1 MPLPL
6 FVSSLRVRLLLVV
19 IILAAGVY
27 VFMCGNDSSGET
39 LTLYG
44 NVDIR
49 QVELAFRVG
58 GRVDSLAVDEGDAVR
73 AGQLLA
79 RLDPQPLEDALRR
92 ATAELAMQQA
102 ELDKMQVGYRPEDI
116 EQARA
121 ALSGQE
127 AALVHAR
134 QSRDRVS
141 RLYAQR
147 AVAKKELDSVQAN
160 FIEAVSRV
168 DAAREQLR
176 LMRSGY
182 RDEDIARQQAAVAAA
197 RAAMDAAQTNV
208 SDTSLYAPQE
218 GIVLTRVREQG
229 AVVQGGQSVLTLTL
243 NNPTWVRAFVTQPQ
257 LGHIRPGQPVLL
269 SIDATPDVRYRGT
282 VGFISPSAEFTPK
295 TVETKEIRNDLVFR
309 FRVLV
314 ENPGQ
319 VMRQGMPVTL
329 TLRKDGGT
337 P

>member
-1 MPLPL
+1 MSLPP
-6 FVSSLRVRLLLVV
+6 LRVRIVLGLVIV
-19 IILAAGVY
+19 LGIVAALWRTH
-27 VFMCGNDSSGET
+27 SPTGEV

-58 GRVDSLAVDEGDAVR
+58 GRIDTLLVDEGDAVQ
-73 AGQLLA
+73 AGQVLA
-79 RLDPQPLEDALRR
+79 RLDPKPLEDALRG
-92 ATAELAMQQA
+92 AEAQLAMQQA
-102 ELDKMQVGYRPEDI
+102 ELDKMRLGYRPEDV

-127 AALVHAR
+127 AGLVHAR
-134 QSRDRVS
+134 QSLDRVS
-141 RLYAQR
+141 RLYDQR
-147 AVAKKELDSVQAN
+147 AVAKKELDSMRAAYT
-160 FIEAVSRV
+160 EAVARV
-168 DAAREQLR
+168 DAAREQLG

-182 RDEDIARQQAAVAAA
+182 REEDIARQQAAVQAAQ
-197 RAAMDAAQTNV
+197 AAMDEAATRV
-208 SDTSLYAPQE
+208 ADTSLYAPQE

-229 AVVQGGQSVLTLTL
+229 AVVQGGQSVLTLSLTT
-243 NNPTWVRAFVTQPQ
+243 PVWVRAFVTQPN
-257 LGHIRPGQPVLL
+257 LGHIRPGQAVILTV
-269 SIDATPDVRYRGT
+269 DATPGVEYRGT
-282 VGFISPSAEFTPK
+282 VGFISPRAEFTPK

-314 ENPGQ
+314 EQGST

-329 TLRKDGGT
+329 QLRKDGDR

>member
-1 MPLPL
+1 MSRIP
-6 FVSSLRVRLLLVV
+6 VRVR
-19 IILAAGVY
+19 IIVGIVLLAAGLYLVLRQTESA
-27 VFMCGNDSSGET
+27 GDT

-58 GRVDSLAVDEGDAVR
+58 GRLDVLAVDEGDAVQ

-79 RLDPQPLEDALRR
+79 RLDPKPLEDALRR
-92 ATAELAMQQA
+92 ATAECAMQQA
-102 ELDKMQVGYRPEDI
+102 ELDKMLVGYRPEDV

-121 ALSGQE
+121 ALNGQE
-127 AALVHAR
+127 ALLVLAR
-134 QSRDRVS
+134 QSLDRVS
-141 RLYAQR
+141 RLYSQR
-147 AVAKKELDSVQAN
+147 AVAKKELDSVRATYG
-160 FIEAVSRV
+160 EAVSRV

-182 RDEDIARQQAAVAAA
+182 REEDIARQQAAVEAA
-197 RAAMDAAQTNV
+197 RAAMDVAATNLA
-208 SDTSLYAPQE
+208 DTSLYAPQE

-243 NNPTWVRAFVTQPQ
+243 NNPTWVRAFVTQPH
-257 LGHIRPGQPVLL
+257 LGNIRPGQPVALH
-269 SIDATPDVRYRGT
+269 IDATPDVVYAGT

-314 ENPGQ
+314 EDPGT

-329 TLRKDGGT
+329 TLRKDGGK

>member
-1 MPLPL
+1 MSLPPI
-6 FVSSLRVRLLLVV
+6 RVRIVIVCALLV
-19 IILAAGVY
+19 AGLY
-27 VFMCGNDSSGET
+27 FALRQTQTSGDI

-58 GRVDSLAVDEGDAVR
+58 GRLDHLAVDEGDAVK

-79 RLDPQPLEDALRR
+79 RLDAQPLEDNLRR
-92 ATAELAMQQA
+92 VVAECAMQQA
-102 ELDKMQVGYRPEDI
+102 ELDKMLVGYRPEDV

-127 AALVHAR
+127 AALVLAR
-134 QSRDRVS
+134 QSLDRVS

-147 AVAKKELDSVQAN
+147 AVAKKELDSVRATHS
-160 FIEAVSRV
+160 EAVSRV
-168 DAAREQLR
+168 DAAREQLT
-176 LMRSGY
+176 LMRSGF
-182 RDEDIARQQAAVAAA
+182 RDEDIQRQQAAVEAAKAAVDVA
-197 RAAMDAAQTNV
+197 RTNV
-208 SDTSLYAPQE
+208 ADTALYAPQE

-229 AVVQGGQSVLTLTL
+229 AVVQGGQTVLTLTL
-243 NNPTWVRAFVTQPQ
+243 NNPTWVRAFVTQPN
-257 LGHIRPGQPVLL
+257 LGHIRPGQPVAL
-269 SIDATPDVRYRGT
+269 SIDATPDVTYQGT
-282 VGFISPSAEFTPK
+282 VGFISPTAEFTPK

-329 TLRKDGGT
+329 TLRKDGGR

>member
-1 MPLPL
+1 MPLPP
-6 FVSSLRVRLLLVV
+6 VRVRIALAVLVV
-19 IILAAGVY
+19 SCVLYFVVRGTLPTA
-27 VFMCGNDSSGET
+27 DT

-58 GRVDSLAVDEGDAVR
+58 GRMDHVAVDEGDAVQ

-79 RLDPQPLEDALRR
+79 RLDAQPLEDALRR

-102 ELDKMQVGYRPEDI
+102 ELDKMRLGYRPEDV

-127 AALVHAR
+127 STLMLAR
-134 QSRDRVS
+134 QSLDRVS

-147 AVAKKELDSVQAN
+147 AVAQKELDSAQAN
-160 FIEAVSRV
+160 AREAVARV

-182 RDEDIARQQAAVAAA
+182 RAEDINRQQAAV
-197 RAAMDAAQTNV
+197 DAAQAAVDAARTNV
-208 SDTSLYAPQE
+208 ADTSLYAPQE

-229 AVVQGGQSVLTLTL
+229 AVVQGGQTVLTLTL
-243 NNPTWVRAFVTQPQ
+243 NTPTWVRAFVTQPQ
-257 LGHIRPGQPVLL
+257 LGNIHPGQPVLL
-269 SIDATPDVRYRGT
+269 QIDATPGVTYRGT
-282 VGFISPSAEFTPK
+282 VGFISPAAEFTPK

>member
-1 MPLPL
+1 MPLPP
-6 FVSSLRVRLLLVV
+6 VRVR
-19 IILAAGVY
+19 IIVGIVLLAAGLFFVLRQALPT
-27 VFMCGNDSSGET
+27 GDT

-58 GRVDSLAVDEGDAVR
+58 GRLDFLAVDEGDAVQ

-79 RLDPQPLEDALRR
+79 RLDPKPLEDALRR
-92 ATAELAMQQA
+92 TKAECAMQQA
-102 ELDKMQVGYRPEDI
+102 ELDKMLVGYRPEDV

-127 AALVHAR
+127 AMLVLAR
-134 QSRDRVS
+134 QSLDRVS
-141 RLYAQR
+141 RLYSQR
-147 AVAKKELDSVQAN
+147 AVAKKELDSVRATYS
-160 FIEAVSRV
+160 EAVSRV

-182 RDEDIARQQAAVAAA
+182 REEDIARQQAALDAA
-197 RAAMDAAQTNV
+197 RAAVDVAATNV
-208 SDTSLYAPQE
+208 ADTSLYAPQE

-243 NNPTWVRAFVTQPQ
+243 NNPTWVRAFVTQPN
-257 LGHIRPGQPVLL
+257 LGNIYPGQPVAL
-269 SIDATPDVRYRGT
+269 SIDATPDVVYQGT
-282 VGFISPSAEFTPK
+282 VGFISPTAEFTPK

-314 ENPGQ
+314 AEPGK

-329 TLRKDGGT
+329 RLRKDGGK